1 MAVALGL
8 KRFLNA
14 FALRVVFVVNVRLEV
29 KTVELVSGSL
39 PFVVY
44 RMTES
49 AVVVDMPVV
58 TLDV

>member
-8 KRFLNA
+8 KRFLK
-14 FALRVVFVVNVRLEV
+14 ALALSVVLVVNVRFEV
-29 KTVELVSGSL
+29 KTVELLLGSL
-39 PFVVY
+39 PSVVY
-44 RMTES
+44 RITDS